1 MSDLVIDDE
10 FGRITMP
17 DTKGVSGV
25 YAEVCERD
33 TYRFRKLRDAGLRV
47 EIAVDLGAAWG
58 MASRMIRHHWPG
70 ARVVAFEPDK
80 ARFNYLRANCPTVEC
95 RNVAVAGFVND
106 RQRLLAGIGADLV
119 KWRLDPADALRSITP
134 IGVPEAFADIERI
147 DLMKIDVEGFEL
159 GIIQE
164 MAETGL
170 LARTRHIEGE
180 WHFANAR
187 LGLIE
192 ALKPTHDAEFEMR
205 TPAAQWQPFR
215 AKLRGQ

>member
-1 MSDLVIDDE
+1 MSDLVLDDD
-10 FGRITMP
+10 FGRIAMP
-17 DTKGVSGV
+17 DTRGVSGV

-33 TYRFRKLRDAGLRV
+33 TYRFRALRDAGLRV
-47 EIAVDLGAAWG
+47 EIAVDLGASWG
-58 MASRMIRHHWPG
+58 VASRMIRHYWPD
-70 ARVVAFEPDK
+70 ARIIAFEPDK
-80 ARFNYLRANCPTVEC
+80 ARFKYLEANCPTVEC

-106 RQRLLAGIGADLV
+106 RPRLLAGIGADRE

-134 IGVPEAFADIERI
+134 ISVQEAFAGIERI

-164 MAETGL
+164 MAECGL

-180 WHFANAR
+180 WHFKNAR

-192 ALKPTHDAEFEMR
+192 ALRPTHDAEFEMR
-205 TPAAQWQPFR
+205 TPTAQWQPFR
-215 AKLRGQ
+215 ATLRGQ